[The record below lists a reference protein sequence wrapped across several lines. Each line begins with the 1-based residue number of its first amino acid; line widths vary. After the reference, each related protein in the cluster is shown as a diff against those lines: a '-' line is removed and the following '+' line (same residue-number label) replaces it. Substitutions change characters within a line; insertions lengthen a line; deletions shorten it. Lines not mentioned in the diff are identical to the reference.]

1 MSDILE
7 DQKIHYI
14 VKDYKRMF
22 EQHNQLVKACK
33 EYQDLLQKRDKR
45 IRDLEKQVENLKQA
59 PPPPPPVNLKSTL
72 AEMQN
77 QLNSIISRASKTIDN
92 IEKVRTLTL
101 Q

>member
-7 DQKIHYI
+7 DQKLHYI

-33 EYQDLLQKRDKR
+33 EYQDLLQKRDNR
-45 IRDLEKQVENLKQA
+45 IRDLERQVENLKQA

-77 QLNSIISRASKTIDN
+77 QLNSIISMASKTIDN